1 MLALR
6 IVSNFDTRVRCLAIA
21 RSHAIA
27 GSNVNSLAL
36 LHHGYKTLTAAAPLL
51 SKAPQPPPRA
61 PLDMVVSGKAAR
73 SLCDLLDTHVTRY
86 RALVHIDNLREA
98 SKEDSANEVPLIDRL
113 GEYPPG
119 GVVDLD
125 NIVEY
130 PPKPTFVPLKP
141 ILLDL
146 AWNHIDYPKP
156 ADKATVEA
164 GAEAKPQKK
173 GWFGFGR

>member
-1 MLALR
+1 
-6 IVSNFDTRVRCLAIA
+6 
-21 RSHAIA
+21 
-27 GSNVNSLAL
+27 
-36 LHHGYKTLTAAAPLL
+36 
-51 SKAPQPPPRA
+51 
-61 PLDMVVSGKAAR
+61 MVVSAKVAQ
-73 SLCDLLDTHVTRY
+73 SLCDLLATQVTRY

-98 SKEDSANEVPLIDRL
+98 SKEDFANEVPLIDRL

-119 GVVDLD
+119 GAVDLD

-141 ILLDL
+141 MLLDL

-156 ADKATVEA
+156 ADKTKGEPAPEAT
-164 GAEAKPQKK
+164 PQRK